1 MVGWRSEETRIERG
15 LVERVVAGGRA
26 QEFPP
31 RTYRRACRPPNGL
44 ESTFDDLGPL
54 DGEHILADSMLLLC
68 YQVGRQS
75 PLSAHHPML
84 RVRTRSLSPRPRS
97 TAQPA
102 VRALTALG
110 ESSVPP

>member
-1 MVGWRSEETRIERG
+1 MVGLRREETR
-15 LVERVVAGGRA
+15 VAGELEESSLRA
-26 QEFPP
+26 AGLRGYPLGLIAV
-31 RTYRRACRPPNGL
+31 RVRPPNGL

-54 DGEHILADSMLLLC
+54 DGEHILADSVPLLC

-75 PLSAHHPML
+75 TLSAHHPML